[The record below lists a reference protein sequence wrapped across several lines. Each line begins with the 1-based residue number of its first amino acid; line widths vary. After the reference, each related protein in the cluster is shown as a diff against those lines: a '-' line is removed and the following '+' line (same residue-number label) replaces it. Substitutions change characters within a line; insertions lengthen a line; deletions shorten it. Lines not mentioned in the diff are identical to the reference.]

1 MEKFLKYEF
10 VRCLPIVLCFL
21 VAEINCSAVHLS
33 SRVYNLCGQHNGRR
47 IYLESGRTGLI
58 TARNVELH
66 PLLVKFLWLF
76 ITCKPDLINGLQI
89 IQSHIRFDGI
99 DAKPVSVEKDVAQQ
113 ECKIEFVACPS
124 CVINWKILDTNFSSA
139 NCVINPRDDRIEL
152 TEPPYALDVS
162 GKSICS
168 GGINGESRT
177 RDLMIRFIFSRN
189 YDFAFDMEIEIKRE
203 NNLL

>member
-1 MEKFLKYEF
+1 M
-10 VRCLPIVLCFL
+10 
-21 VAEINCSAVHLS
+21 
-33 SRVYNLCGQHNGRR
+33 
-47 IYLESGRTGLI
+47 
-58 TARNVELH
+58 
-66 PLLVKFLWLF
+66 
-76 ITCKPDLINGLQI
+76 
-89 IQSHIRFDGI
+89 
-99 DAKPVSVEKDVAQQ
+99 SVEKDVAQQ